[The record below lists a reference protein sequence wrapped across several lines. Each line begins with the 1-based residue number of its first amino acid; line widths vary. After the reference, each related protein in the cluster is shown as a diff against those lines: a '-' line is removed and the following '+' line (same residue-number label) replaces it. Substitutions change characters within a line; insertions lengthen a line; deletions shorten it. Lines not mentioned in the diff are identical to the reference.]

1 VATFAFQKKMLFIY
15 DYRNQIKGLCI
26 MTFSRAKIS
35 PNPQVDGLEIGR
47 SPRNKGS
54 VKTLPNP
61 NAYPVPQ
68 WLRFLMS
75 AQRLSITVTVL
86 LTVAVFGVYSWTVY
100 AQEAWNK
107 QYRRLEELKRHER
120 NLTATEGLLENS
132 LIRDAQ
138 RNPDRRL
145 VRETPEQSIFLQS
158 APRRSLTPPNE
169 PTKQEPDLPFEPLG
183 Y

>member
-1 VATFAFQKKMLFIY
+1 MA
-15 DYRNQIKGLCI
+15 
-26 MTFSRAKIS
+26 FSRVKTS
-35 PNPQVDGLEIGR
+35 PYPQTEGIATDR
-47 SPRNKGS
+47 SRRSKGS
-54 VKTLPNP
+54 IETLPNP
-61 NAYPVPQ
+61 DAYPVPK
-68 WLRFLMS
+68 WLNFLIS

-120 NLTATEGLLENS
+120 NLTAAEGLLEHS

-138 RNPDRRL
+138 RNSNQRL

-158 APRRSLTPPNE
+158 APRRSLTPLNE
-169 PTKQEPDLPFEPLG
+169 PTKEDPGISFEPLG

>member
-1 VATFAFQKKMLFIY
+1 M
-15 DYRNQIKGLCI
+15 
-26 MTFSRAKIS
+26 S
-35 PNPQVDGLEIGR
+35 PNPQTDGLVTGR
-47 SPRNKGS
+47 SRRSQGT
-54 VKTLPNP
+54 VQTLPEFDT
-61 NAYPVPQ
+61 YPVPK
-68 WLRFLMS
+68 WLRFLIS

-107 QYRRLEELKRHER
+107 QYRKLEELKRHER
-120 NLTATEGLLENS
+120 NLTATEGLLEHS

-138 RNPDRRL
+138 RNSNQRL

-158 APRRSLTPPNE
+158 APRRSLAQPSEATRE
-169 PTKQEPDLPFEPLG
+169 DLGVPFEPLG

>member
-1 VATFAFQKKMLFIY
+1 MA
-15 DYRNQIKGLCI
+15 
-26 MTFSRAKIS
+26 FSRAKMS
-35 PNPQVDGLEIGR
+35 PNPQADGLATDR
-47 SPRNKGS
+47 SRRNKGS
-54 VKTLPNP
+54 VKTLPNLD
-61 NAYPVPQ
+61 AYPVPR
-68 WLRFLMS
+68 WLRLLIS

-120 NLTATEGLLENS
+120 NLTATEGLLEHS

-138 RNPDRRL
+138 RNSDRRL
-145 VRETPEQSIFLQS
+145 VRETPEQAIFLQS
-158 APRRSLTPPNE
+158 APRRSLAPSNE
-169 PTKQEPDLPFEPLG
+169 PIGKDPGMPFEPLG